1 MADDA
6 KTKEQL
12 KKLTDPQERERMKR
26 EIAAAQREQEKKNRA
41 RSTGSMGGKRPGE
54 AAAEQDQEPQPA
66 PAPPVYDSD
75 EAAAYMGV
83 IMPDAPGAPLAA
95 EGEQY
100 TLFGEL
106 TPAEKLRAH
115 VSELSAAL
123 EKTILAM
130 DADPAKE
137 DSFAVMD
144 AMQGSTPGTA
154 AGHMA
159 TVYADLLSGIGSLR
173 EFTQSPEFDRL
184 AGSFADFTEWVEGTR
199 PQRTMADF
207 LFLGSVIDYYRPILP
222 FFLDEIDRLKQEPG
236 RENLT
241 LKEFMRNMDGSGN
254 TVESLFERTIK
265 AAAEKATAAAGTE
278 AEAAAIEKGI
288 ERLPMITALTASSH
302 VMVNNPLMNA
312 LQQKPA
318 INAGAFD
325 LVVANANGRRKEITA
340 YAMVTYDP
348 GDTGVTMTDP
358 HLTEYE
364 RQVSDAVISL
374 WAEAAKR
381 NAEAIFTPDMIFRA
395 MPGGSDK
402 PSAQQ
407 RGAIVRTIEKLRRL
421 HITLDAT
428 EEMIKR
434 GVIPPG
440 ETWRI
445 DDFYL
450 SVRRIE
456 NVKVKGGGRQANYA
470 YLVTMEPIILTYS
483 NLTNQL
489 LTVPAKYIAIEKV
502 KRGKPSGELLPMTAD
517 RQAMTGYL
525 LRRIAVMKHDRKN
538 KHPHQSNAI
547 LFDTLFTETGQ
558 QTDNREINR
567 RNREFCFDVLD
578 YWKATGYIKDYT
590 RQQKG
595 RSITGIEIIL

>member
-26 EIAAAQREQEKKNRA
+26 EITAAQREQEKKNRA
-41 RSTGSMGGKRPGE
+41 RSTGSMGGKRPGA
-54 AAAEQDQEPQPA
+54 AAAEQDQGPQPA
-66 PAPPVYDSD
+66 PAPPVCALD

-83 IMPDAPGAPLAA
+83 LMPDAPSEPLAA
-95 EGEQY
+95 EGSQY
-100 TLFGEL
+100 TLFGDL

-115 VSELSAAL
+115 VSELSTAL

-130 DADPAKE
+130 G
-137 DSFAVMD
+137 
-144 AMQGSTPGTA
+144 AMQGSAPGTA

-173 EFTQSPEFDRL
+173 EFTQSPEFERL
-184 AGSFADFTEWVEGTR
+184 AGSFADFPEWVEGTR
-199 PQRTMADF
+199 PQRTMSDF
-207 LFLGSVIDYYRPILP
+207 LFLGSLIDYYRPILP

-236 RENLT
+236 REDLT

-254 TVESLFERTIK
+254 AVESLFERTIK
-265 AAAEKATAAAGTE
+265 AAAEKATAAAETE

-288 ERLPMITALTASSH
+288 ERLPMITALTVSSH
-302 VMVNNPLMNA
+302 VMVNNPLMNT

-318 INAGAFD
+318 INAGPFD
-325 LVVANANGRRKEITA
+325 LTVANANGRRKEITA
-340 YAMVTYDP
+340 YTMVTYDP
-348 GDTGVTMTDP
+348 DDTGVTMTAT

-374 WAEAAKR
+374 WTEATKR

-440 ETWRI
+440 ETWKI

-538 KHPHQSNAI
+538 KHPRQSNTI

-578 YWKATGYIKDYT
+578 YWKATGFIKDYA